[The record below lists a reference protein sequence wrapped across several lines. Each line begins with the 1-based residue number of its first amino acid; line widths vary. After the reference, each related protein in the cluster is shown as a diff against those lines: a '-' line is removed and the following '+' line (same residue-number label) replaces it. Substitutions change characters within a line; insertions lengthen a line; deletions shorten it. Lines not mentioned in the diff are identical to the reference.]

1 MAGRNGI
8 NGIFRL
14 FFVLIWAWFGGFLVN
29 VCGACLLFVFAVT
42 LESKLDQGKS
52 KEHDGVL
59 NAVFAP
65 KRYRDQMNG
74 VKVIVV

>member
-1 MAGRNGI
+1 MCAAHVYCLFLLLLLNRNSI
-8 NGIFRL
+8 K
-14 FFVLIWAWFGGFLVN
+14 VN
-29 VCGACLLFVFAVT
+29 RG
-42 LESKLDQGKS
+42 
-52 KEHDGVL
+52 EHDGVL